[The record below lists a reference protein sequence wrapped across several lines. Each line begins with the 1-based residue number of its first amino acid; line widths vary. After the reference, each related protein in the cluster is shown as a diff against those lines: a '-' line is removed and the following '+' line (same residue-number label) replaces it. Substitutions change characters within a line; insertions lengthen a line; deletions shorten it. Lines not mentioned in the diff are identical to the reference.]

1 MLFLKAHTQIYAD
14 CASDISHLAR
24 SLSVSTRL
32 VVGKWPKLAEY
43 LWEPTFRM
51 LCVMLHACVAQS
63 LNSLFLHKK
72 SVEIMHFQ
80 SECKVRF
87 LRGSFMMIM
96 ELSLTLLST
105 TPI

>member
-32 VVGKWPKLAEY
+32 VVVGKWPKLEY

-80 SECKVRF
+80 SVKSG

>member
-1 MLFLKAHTQIYAD
+1 MHTQIYAIS
-14 CASDISHLAR
+14 SDIRCL
-24 SLSVSTRL
+24 LSWVSQPAVLDYL
-32 VVGKWPKLAEY
+32 VVGKWSQPEY

-80 SECKVRF
+80 SVKSG

>member
-1 MLFLKAHTQIYAD
+1 MKAHTQIYAD

-24 SLSVSTRL
+24 SVSTRL
-32 VVGKWPKLAEY
+32 VVGKWPKLEY

-80 SECKVRF
+80 SVKSG